1 MKLAIVTSSLFL
13 ITAGHALAGPGA
25 GEPKEPADPASGRP
39 GAVLEEAKC
48 TSVWSLTERDGDT
61 LSEAKATPFVV
72 NFKLVDA
79 NADGKISE
87 AEFKEGCKKGLV
99 QEAAAASA
107 PEPSG
112 AMAPQSG
119 EQPADPATGTDAL
132 EKEVPPASV
141 SVGQDGAQFGTTVP
155 ADAVSISAYYNE
167 DVYDTQDNKIG
178 DVNDILLDKDGRVS
192 TVIIGVGGFLG
203 VGEKDVAV
211 PFTALKV
218 AEKAGDRYLVINAT
232 KEALE
237 KAPGYIYD
245 KGKGGVG
252 SGYQGGLGNLTPQCR
267 LAARRVRHC
276 QPNGASKPGGSL
288 APREVARLTSG
299 RVALITIGLVRRQGE
314 E

>member
-1 MKLAIVTSSLFL
+1 LDNAVPGTDQLEDNAMKLAIVTGALFL

-25 GEPKEPADPASGRP
+25 GEPKEPADPTSGRP
-39 GAVLEEAKC
+39 GAVLDEAKC
-48 TSVWSLTERDGDT
+48 ASVWSLTEREGDT

-87 AEFKEGCKKGLV
+87 AEFKDGCKKGLV
-99 QEAAAASA
+99 QEAAAEGA

-119 EQPADPATGTDAL
+119 EQPAGLATSTDAL
-132 EKEVPPASV
+132 EKEISPAAAS
-141 SVGQDGAQFGTTVP
+141 GAQDNAQFVTSVP
-155 ADAVSISAYYNE
+155 AEALSIRTYYNE
-167 DVYDTQDNKIG
+167 DVYDNQDNKIG
-178 DVNDILLDKDGRVS
+178 VVNDILLDKDGRVS
-192 TVIIGVGGFLG
+192 TVIIGAGGFLG

-245 KGKGGVG
+245 EVKGVWVPAKEG
-252 SGYQGGLGNLTPQCR
+252 
-267 LAARRVRHC
+267 
-276 QPNGASKPGGSL
+276 
-288 APREVARLTSG
+288 
-299 RVALITIGLVRRQGE
+299 
-314 E
+314 

>member
-1 MKLAIVTSSLFL
+1 MEDNAMKLAIVTSALFL

-25 GEPKEPADPASGRP
+25 GEPKEAADPTSGRP
-39 GAVLEEAKC
+39 GAVLDEAKC
-48 TSVWSLTERDGDT
+48 ASVWSLTEREGDT

-87 AEFKEGCKKGLV
+87 AEFKDGCKKGLV
-99 QEAAAASA
+99 QEAAAEGA

-112 AMAPQSG
+112 AMAPQDG
-119 EQPADPATGTDAL
+119 EQPAGPATATDAL
-132 EKEVPPASV
+132 EKEVPPAAASAAAAA
-141 SVGQDGAQFGTTVP
+141 QDNTQFVTSVP
-155 ADAVSISAYYNE
+155 ADALSISTYYNE
-167 DVYDTQDNKIG
+167 DVYDNQDNKIG

-245 KGKGGVG
+245 KDKGVWVPATKEG
-252 SGYQGGLGNLTPQCR
+252 
-267 LAARRVRHC
+267 
-276 QPNGASKPGGSL
+276 
-288 APREVARLTSG
+288 
-299 RVALITIGLVRRQGE
+299 
-314 E
+314 

>member
-1 MKLAIVTSSLFL
+1 MKLAIVTSSLLL
-13 ITAGHALAGPGA
+13 ITAGQALAGPGA
-25 GEPKEPADPASGRP
+25 GEPKEPTDPASGRP

-48 TSVWSLTERDGDT
+48 TGVWSLTERDGDT

-112 AMAPQSG
+112 SMTPQAGEQPAGPPTPMGAHPKATPSASESAPEPTGAMAPQAG
-119 EQPADPATGTDAL
+119 EQPAGPATGTDAL

-245 KGKGGVG
+245 KGKGVWVPATKEG
-252 SGYQGGLGNLTPQCR
+252 
-267 LAARRVRHC
+267 
-276 QPNGASKPGGSL
+276 
-288 APREVARLTSG
+288 
-299 RVALITIGLVRRQGE
+299 
-314 E
+314 

>member
-1 MKLAIVTSSLFL
+1 MKLAAMTSVVFL
-13 ITAGHALAGPGA
+13 LSAGYVLAGPGA
-25 GEPKEPADPASGRP
+25 GEPKKQADPASGRP
-39 GAVLEEAKC
+39 SAMLDDAKC
-48 TSVWSLTERDGDT
+48 ASVWNLSERDGET
-61 LSEAKATPFVV
+61 LSEGKAAPFVV

-87 AEFKEGCKKGLV
+87 AEFKDGCKKGLV
-99 QEAAAASA
+99 QEAAAEGA

-119 EQPADPATGTDAL
+119 EQPAGPATATDAL
-132 EKEVPPASV
+132 EKEVPLAPASAA
-141 SVGQDGAQFGTTVP
+141 QDNTFVTTVP
-155 ADAVSISAYYNE
+155 ADALSISTYYNE
-167 DVYDTQDNKIG
+167 DVYDTQENKIG

-245 KGKGGVG
+245 TGKGVWVPVTKEG
-252 SGYQGGLGNLTPQCR
+252 
-267 LAARRVRHC
+267 
-276 QPNGASKPGGSL
+276 
-288 APREVARLTSG
+288 
-299 RVALITIGLVRRQGE
+299 
-314 E
+314 